1 MNDQLIYAIAKTI
14 QMGSIQ
20 EQLDHCMR
28 EELDHYMREQF
39 TTKYGTHSPRRNWH
53 PFGKILVSDVPEA
66 FALNP
71 QFGKNARHSKFLPV
85 A

>member
-1 MNDQLIYAIAKTI
+1 METAMLN
-14 QMGSIQ
+14 
-20 EQLDHCMR
+20 EVR
-28 EELDHYMREQF
+28 
-39 TTKYGTHSPRRNWH
+39 THSPRRNWH
-53 PFGKILVSDVPEA
+53 PFGKILASDVPEA